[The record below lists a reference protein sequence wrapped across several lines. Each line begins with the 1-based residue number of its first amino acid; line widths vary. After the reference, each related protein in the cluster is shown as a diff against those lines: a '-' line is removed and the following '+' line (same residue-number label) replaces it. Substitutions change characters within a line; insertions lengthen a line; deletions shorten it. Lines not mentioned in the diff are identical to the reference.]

1 MLQAAAEQPVALDLP
16 KLAVKIV
23 VTAAGER
30 RARDGHGDAG
40 DGKAALFLGD
50 RLAFA
55 GDDNGVEHD
64 DGLADAV
71 LLVAIDDHE
80 ALEDADLGRG
90 KAATGVLIH
99 DMGHLLGQALE
110 ALVIEIAGL
119 AYRVEQRVGRLHD

>member
-16 KLAVKIV
+16 KLAIKIV

-40 DGKAALFLGD
+40 DGKATLVLRD
-50 RLAFA
+50 RVAFA
-55 GDDNGVEHD
+55 GDDDGVEHD

-80 ALEDADLGRG
+80 ALKHAHLGRG
-90 KAATGVLIH
+90 KAAAGVLVH
-99 DMGHLLGQALE
+99 DVGHLLGQALQ

-119 AYRVEQRVGRLHD
+119 AHRVEQRVGRLHD